1 MVSRVV
7 NTIALMAAVVA
18 LGTCIWQEW
27 GLFITLKR
35 VILSYLG
42 FFFLGSVMALAVKIV
57 PFLDNSAGENEK
69 ENDGKRKHN
78 SVKPHPSGIS

>member
-7 NTIALMAAVVA
+7 NTIALMAAVVT

-27 GLFITLKR
+27 GVFITLKR

-42 FFFLGSVMALAVKIV
+42 FFFVGSVMALAVKAV
-57 PFLDNSAGENEK
+57 PLLDNSSNG
-69 ENDGKRKHN
+69 NDEQNKVTGKKG
-78 SVKPHPSGIS
+78 VKPHPSGIS